1 MNAKTSPATITE
13 TISFGQKTD
22 EHLMAL
28 LRKGHE
34 EALSEIVA
42 RYQNDIFRF
51 CYHYLKNRD
60 TARDIAQETFI
71 RVFTARE
78 RFDVSRRFKPWM
90 LCIARNLC
98 INEFNRKKNICVDAM
113 GGYDAVSRSVQNM
126 PENTGTQSPFDH
138 LLTKERKNA
147 LMTAL
152 DQLGDDARELV
163 ILRYFQKMSA
173 RDIGEIL
180 NTSEGAVR
188 TRLHRILKQL
198 RASCAKLRE
207 DL

>member
-1 MNAKTSPATITE
+1 MNAKTSSAALKE
-13 TISFGQKTD
+13 SISFGQKTD

-28 LRKGHE
+28 LRKGHQ
-34 EALSEIVA
+34 EALGELVH
-42 RYQNDIFRF
+42 RYQNDLFRF

-60 TARDIAQETFI
+60 VARDMAQETFI
-71 RVFTARE
+71 RVYTARE
-78 RFDVSRRFKPWM
+78 RFDVSRRFKPWL

-98 INEFNRKKNICVDAM
+98 VNEYNRKKNVAVEAM
-113 GGYDAVSRSVQNM
+113 GGYEAISTPDPARRDNVAGQN
-126 PENTGTQSPFDH
+126 PFER
-138 LLTKERKNA
+138 LLAKERKDA

-152 DQLGDDARELV
+152 EELGDDARELI

-173 RDIGEIL
+173 RDIGEVVDA
-180 NTSEGAVR
+180 SEGAVR

-198 RASCAKLRE
+198 RANCAKLRE